1 MLEQLQISNMSFNQV
16 LFLDD
21 LRSSGSVANFQLDI
35 NLGLFNP
42 QIWKINGKSEH
53 MSFAQTHIQSPT
65 LQDPEQNK
73 IFQWLE
79 VTSKHG
85 IVQLS
90 FPLISE
96 PILGSY
102 HITVEK
108 KSGEKEYQFFTV
120 EEYGKQ
126 RLWTALHQHWGWLC
140 PSQIGAASAEFKCFE
155 FSTSCLRRKDLERAG
170 WRKGRQEGKK
180 EILRKAA
187 FFRN

>member
-1 MLEQLQISNMSFNQV
+1 MLEELQISNMSFNQV

-21 LRSSGSVANFQLDI
+21 LRSSGSVANFQLNI

-42 QIWKINGKSEH
+42 QIWQINGKSEH
-53 MSFAQTHIQSPT
+53 MSSAQTHIQYAKIQNLERRQEDKKQGGKGFGTCLSPT

-126 RLWTALHQHWGWLC
+126 RL
-140 PSQIGAASAEFKCFE
+140 
-155 FSTSCLRRKDLERAG
+155 
-170 WRKGRQEGKK
+170 
-180 EILRKAA
+180 
-187 FFRN
+187 